1 MLRHAAI
8 VSAWT
13 ATHEAQRE
21 IERGR
26 LIPQAEL
33 VLVPRGGHAY
43 AQTEP
48 DEFNRRVHDFF
59 LSHAW

>member
-1 MLRHAAI
+1 MRVA
-8 VSAWT
+8 
-13 ATHEAQRE
+13 E
-21 IERGR
+21 

-59 LSHAW
+59 LSQAW

>member
-1 MLRHAAI
+1 MRR
-8 VSAWT
+8 SAKSSV
-13 ATHEAQRE
+13 AE
-21 IERGR
+21 

-33 VLVPRGGHAY
+33 VLVPGGGHAY

-48 DEFNRRVHDFF
+48 DEFNRRVHDFL